1 MEKIVMKKTFA
12 VIVTAA
18 LTMAA
23 GFQLSAQGDPEG
35 SLVYSLPSTSVRL
48 EVKAQKESFFAGPY
62 AKYAQKYLGVEARQR
77 DAVSYTVTSVKM
89 SSFVEADPSARYRL
103 EPGMGMQAF
112 LALTSQGLVSVSAG
126 SQETTQWRF
135 PSEKKADFS
144 DRGLTSN
151 LTSEAAT
158 LYRNEKSESAYNK
171 VAVQQ
176 EMVVQKS
183 LESRAK
189 EAAEMIFSL
198 RKKRVQIVTGD
209 TDATFSGEAMASA
222 VAEIARLESEYMSMF
237 IGYSEYSE
245 QEMNYD
251 VVPSKANESQLYV
264 AFRLSDSKGLVP
276 SDDLSGK
283 PYLLEFAADSIE
295 IPAGKNER
303 AKGKLAHYRVPAIC
317 TVKLTD
323 GVNVLLQSRM
333 PVYQLGLES
342 TFPLAAK

>member
-23 GFQLSAQGDPEG
+23 CFQLSAQGDPEG

-89 SSFVEADPSARYRL
+89 SSFVEADQSARYQL

-158 LYRNEKSESAYNK
+158 LYRNVKSESAYNK

-251 VVPSKANESQLYV
+251 VVPSKSNESQLYV

-303 AKGKLAHYRVPAIC
+303 VKGKLAHYRIPAVC

>member
-23 GFQLSAQGDPEG
+23 GFQLSAQGAPEG

-77 DAVSYTVTSVKM
+77 DVVSYTVTSVKM
-89 SSFVEADPSARYRL
+89 SSFVEADQSARYQL

-158 LYRNEKSESAYNK
+158 LYRNVKSESAYNK

-222 VAEIARLESEYMSMF
+222 VAEIARLEREYMSMF

-303 AKGKLAHYRVPAIC
+303 VKGKLAHYRIPAIC